1 MVFIYRFSFF
11 YFTCPCAD
19 IVLGVRAALCSGP
32 PLDVW
37 SMGIILFAV
46 LKRPRDAIIKS
57 RIIRG
62 QFKIDDNLSA
72 DAKVCFLSVCV
83 VSSVEIVTDHVF
95 AFVRDLGLG
104 FGQQDASSGPL
115 RAGVHTG
122 NLQPLMDSIYEQL
135 LSLLGV
141 APQTCSVHISSCWRS
156 SCQYYAECQSWRTLL
171 FTNQPQA
178 RDAAH
183 CCPTGQF

>member
-32 PLDVW
+32 PLAVW